1 MTLFSSLSIA
11 SSGLAAIQGQIN
23 VVSQNVSNA
32 NTAGYSEETA
42 ADTALESGNDLSG
55 VSLGTITRVTSTAL
69 QTSLFGQNSAVSA
82 ATTLSDA
89 WSGIVDALGQTS
101 SDSGST
107 GSLTEALS
115 GLQTAF
121 TALDGDST
129 STVDQAAAVTA
140 GQSVAGSFNSLATT
154 LTSARQD
161 AENGIGTEIGS
172 ANAALAA
179 IGSTS
184 AQIVQMQA
192 EGQSTAGLEDQR
204 SAAMTTLSNIMDVK
218 FTQTS
223 TGNMLVST
231 PNGIILPTNPATGT
245 MTTTTPTLGASDA
258 YPGTIPGIMLN
269 GVDITSSISG
279 GTLGA
284 NITLRDADIPT
295 AQADLDSL
303 ASSVAQRFSA
313 QGLNMFTDDA
323 GDVVGSGTTTS
334 PPNGIVGYAASMQ
347 VNPSVVSDASLTS
360 DGTGT
365 NTLGGAY
372 SVDNVITYA
381 FGEDSSSGVTQPA
394 AASSGLGPEGNLSS
408 SYAGTGSLFD
418 IAASLSSAWGSR
430 ADTVSGQQT
439 NSTASQTSIS
449 TALSNVTGVS
459 VDTEMSKMVALENS
473 YSANAKVISA
483 VQTMFS
489 SILNAVDPS

>member
-11 SSGLAAIQGQIN
+11 TSGLLAIQGQIN

-32 NTAGYSEETA
+32 NTAGYTEETA
-42 ADTALESGNDLSG
+42 ADTALEAGDDLSG
-55 VSLGTITRVTSTAL
+55 VSIGTITRVTSAAL
-69 QTSLFGQNSAVSA
+69 QTSLFAQNSAVSA
-82 ATTLSDA
+82 ATTLSTA

-107 GSLTEALS
+107 GSLTQSLS

-121 TALDGDST
+121 TALDGSAT
-129 STVDQAAAVTA
+129 SPVDQAAAVTA
-140 GQSVAGSFNSLATT
+140 GQDVAGSFNDLAAK

-161 AENGIGTEIGS
+161 AENGIGTAIGS

-184 AQIVQMQA
+184 AEIVRMQA
-192 EGQSTAGLEDQR
+192 EGQSTAGLQDQR
-204 SAAMTTLSNIMDVK
+204 DAAMTTLSNIMDVK
-218 FTQTS
+218 FTATS
-223 TGNMLVST
+223 AGNMLVST
-231 PNGIILPTNPATGT
+231 PNGIILPTDASGGAMSTT
-245 MTTTTPTLGASDA
+245 MPTLRASDA
-258 YPGTIPGIMLN
+258 YPGAIPGIMLN
-269 GVDITSSISG
+269 GIDITTSISG

-284 NITLRDADIPT
+284 NIALRDTDIPT
-295 AQADLDSL
+295 AQANLDSL
-303 ASSVAQRFSA
+303 AASVAQRFSA
-313 QGLNMFTDDA
+313 QGLDMFTDDA
-323 GDVVGSGTTTS
+323 GHVVGTGTTTP

-347 VNPSVVSDASLTS
+347 VNPAIVANSSLTAS
-360 DGTGT
+360 GTGAQ
-365 NTLGGAY
+365 LGGAY
-372 SVDNVITYA
+372 SVANIVTYA
-381 FGEDSSSGVTQPA
+381 FGANSSSGVAQPA
-394 AASSGLGPEGNLSS
+394 AASTGLGPDGNLSL

-418 IAASLSSAWGSR
+418 LAASLSGAWGSR

-449 TALSNVTGVS
+449 SALSNVAGVS

-473 YSANAKVISA
+473 YGANAKVISA

-489 SILNAVDPS
+489 SILDAVDPA

>member
-11 SSGLAAIQGQIN
+11 TSGLLAIQGQID

-32 NTAGYSEETA
+32 NTAGYTEEIA
-42 ADTALESGNDLSG
+42 ADTAVESGNDLSG
-55 VSLGTITRVTSTAL
+55 VSIGTITRVTSAAL

-82 ATTLSDA
+82 ATTLSTA

-107 GSLTEALS
+107 GSLTQALS

-121 TALDGDST
+121 TALDGDAT
-129 STVDQAAAVTA
+129 SPVDQAAAVTA
-140 GQSVAGSFNSLATT
+140 GQDVASSFNDLAAT

-161 AENGIGTEIGS
+161 AENGIGTAIGS

-184 AQIVQMQA
+184 AEIVRMQA
-192 EGQSTAGLEDQR
+192 EGQSVAGLQDQR
-204 SAAMTTLSNIMDVK
+204 NAAMTTLSNIMDVK
-218 FTQTS
+218 FTETS

-231 PNGIILPTNPATGT
+231 PNGVILPTNPSAGT
-245 MTTTTPTLGASDA
+245 MTTSTPTLAAGDA
-258 YPGTIPGIMLN
+258 YPGAIPGIMLN
-269 GVDITSSISG
+269 GIDITASVSG

-284 NITLRDADIPT
+284 NIALRDTDIPT
-295 AQADLDSL
+295 AQANLDSL

-323 GDVVGSGTTTS
+323 GNVVGAGTTT
-334 PPNGIVGYAASMQ
+334 PPPGGIVGYAASMQ
-347 VNPSVVSDASLTS
+347 VNPRIVSNPSLTAS
-360 DGTGT
+360 GTGT
-365 NTLGGAY
+365 PQLGGAY
-372 SVDNVITYA
+372 SVDNVVTYA
-381 FGEDSSSGVTQPA
+381 FGANAGSGVAQPA
-394 AASSGLGPEGNLSS
+394 AASDGLGPDGNLSS

-418 IAASLSSAWGSR
+418 IAASLAGAWGSR

-449 TALSNVTGVS
+449 SALTNVTGVS

-473 YSANAKVISA
+473 YGANAKVISA

-489 SILNAVDPS
+489 SILDAVDPA

>member
-23 VVSQNVSNA
+23 VVSQNVANA
-32 NTAGYSEETA
+32 NTAGYTEELA
-42 ADTALESGNDLSG
+42 ADTAVGSGNDLSG
-55 VSLGTITRVTSTAL
+55 VSIGTVTRVTSTAL

-82 ATTLSDA
+82 ATTLSSA

-101 SDSGST
+101 SGSGST

-115 GLQTAF
+115 GLQSAF
-121 TALDGDST
+121 TTLDGDTT
-129 STVDQAAAVTA
+129 SPVDQAASVTA
-140 GQSVAGSFNSLATT
+140 GQTVARSFNALAAT
-154 LTSARQD
+154 LTSTRQD
-161 AENGIGTEIGS
+161 AENGVGAAVGA
-172 ANAALAA
+172 ANAALAS

-184 AQIVQMQA
+184 TQIVRMQA
-192 EGQSTAGLEDQR
+192 QGQSTAGLQDQR
-204 SAAMTTLSNIMDVK
+204 DAAMTALSNVMDVK

-231 PNGIILPTNPATGT
+231 PNGIILPTDPSNGS
-245 MTTTTPTLGASDA
+245 MSTTTPTLGASDA

-269 GVDITSSISG
+269 GVDITSSVSG

-284 NITLRDADIPT
+284 NITLRDTDVPT

-303 ASSVAQRFSA
+303 GAGVAQRFSA
-313 QGLNMFTDDA
+313 QGLDMFADDA
-323 GDVVGSGTTTS
+323 GNIVGTAATT
-334 PPNGIVGYAASMQ
+334 PPPGGIVGYAAAMQ
-347 VNPSVVSDASLTS
+347 INPTVASNPSLTAS
-360 DGTGT
+360 GTGL
-365 NTLGGAY
+365 NQAGGPYDVANI
-372 SVDNVITYA
+372 STYA
-381 FGEDSSSGVTQPA
+381 FGQNTSSGVAQPA
-394 AASSGLGPEGNLSS
+394 VATTALGPAGTLSS
-408 SYAGTGSLFD
+408 PYPGSGSLFD
-418 IAASLSSAWGSR
+418 VAASLSSAWGSR

-449 TALSNVTGVS
+449 AALSNVTGVS

-473 YSANAKVISA
+473 YGANAKVIDA

-489 SILNAVDPS
+489 SILDAVDPT